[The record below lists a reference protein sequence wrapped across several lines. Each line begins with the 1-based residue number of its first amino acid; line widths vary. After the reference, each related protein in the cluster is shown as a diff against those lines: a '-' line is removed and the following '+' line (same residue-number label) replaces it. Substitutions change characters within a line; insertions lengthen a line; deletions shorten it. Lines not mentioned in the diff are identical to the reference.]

1 MESSNA
7 ITGVMKSKE
16 FRHKMN
22 NLISVVSL
30 STYKIMKIADTTSD
44 EELKEIGKKLTS
56 ASEKMKQALLD
67 LKRED

>member
-1 MESSNA
+1 LESSNG

-67 LKRED
+67 LRRED

>member
-1 MESSNA
+1 
-7 ITGVMKSKE
+7 MKSKE

-30 STYKIMKIADTTSD
+30 STYKIMKIADTASD

-67 LKRED
+67 LEREN